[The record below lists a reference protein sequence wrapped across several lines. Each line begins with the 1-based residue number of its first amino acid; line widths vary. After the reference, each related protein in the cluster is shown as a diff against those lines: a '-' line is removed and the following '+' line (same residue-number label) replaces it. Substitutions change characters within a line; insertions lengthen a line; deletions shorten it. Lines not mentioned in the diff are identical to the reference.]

1 MLRGAECLQRAKL
14 DGGHASPGSAVFRV
28 YNSFV
33 VLTYRFGFVRDQVL
47 DSIKPCLAKDPKYIA
62 VLDRIIEPERLIQF
76 RVPWIDDQGVLHTNR
91 GFRVQFGSAI
101 GPYKGG
107 LRFHPT

>member
-1 MLRGAECLQRAKL
+1 MLLFSR
-14 DGGHASPGSAVFRV
+14 S
-28 YNSFV
+28 
-33 VLTYRFGFVRDQVL
+33 QVL
-47 DSIKPCLAKDPKYIA
+47 DSIKPCLAKNPQYIS

-91 GFRVQFGSAI
+91 GFRVQFSSAI

>member
-1 MLRGAECLQRAKL
+1 M
-14 DGGHASPGSAVFRV
+14 V
-28 YNSFV
+28 Y
-33 VLTYRFGFVRDQVL
+33 DPQVL
-47 DSIKPCLAKDPKYIA
+47 ESIKPCLAKHPKYLS
-62 VLDRIIEPERLIQF
+62 VLERIVEPERLIQF

-91 GFRVQFGSAI
+91 GFRVQFSSAI